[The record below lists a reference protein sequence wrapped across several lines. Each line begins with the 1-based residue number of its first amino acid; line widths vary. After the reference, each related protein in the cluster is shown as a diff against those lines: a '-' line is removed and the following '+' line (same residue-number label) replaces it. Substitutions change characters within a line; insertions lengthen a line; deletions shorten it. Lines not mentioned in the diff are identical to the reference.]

1 MKEKPHCSF
10 VMTKNRLASI
20 KTVFLPRL
28 EVTAA
33 VLGIRLYKSIIKELD
48 LPIYETKFWADP
60 TLALQYLRNEIER
73 FKTYVA
79 NRVT

>member
-1 MKEKPHCSF
+1 MS
-10 VMTKNRLASI
+10 N
-20 KTVFLPRL
+20 
-28 EVTAA
+28 AA